1 MKNKFLTLVLLF
13 GVLPSAIGCTDEDST
28 RRILTSQGYT
38 DIKIEGYS
46 FTGCSK
52 DDGVR
57 TEFTARSPIGT
68 YVQGVVC
75 CGLLF
80 KNCTV
85 RW

>member
-1 MKNKFLTLVLLF
+1 MTRKILTLILF
-13 GVLPSAIGCTDEDST
+13 ALISLVGCTDSEST
-28 RRILTSQGYT
+28 RQILSQQGYT
-38 DIKIEGYS
+38 DIKIEGYA
-46 FTGCSK
+46 FTGCSE
-52 DDGVR
+52 DDKVH
-57 TEFTARSPIGT
+57 TEFTARSPNGT